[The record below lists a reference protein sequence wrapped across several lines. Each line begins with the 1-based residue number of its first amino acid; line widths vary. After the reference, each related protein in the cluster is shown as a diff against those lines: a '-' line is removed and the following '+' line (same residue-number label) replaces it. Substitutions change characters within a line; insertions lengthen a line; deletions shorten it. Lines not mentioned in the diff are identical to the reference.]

1 MTEYNIWCFGLLK
14 IIKIRIG
21 LRKLPRVI
29 VFNIFYNIKESV
41 YVVYVAQ
48 ESSCAY

>member
-1 MTEYNIWCFGLLK
+1 MTEYNIWCFGLLGVK
-14 IIKIRIG
+14 ET
-21 LRKLPRVI
+21 PMVI
-29 VFNIFYNIKESV
+29 TFNICYNIRKYV